1 MSSSDTGASGAN
13 KYADAFGDTQLVA
26 DFGTLSSA
34 SEDDDTVV
42 RAEESTQDGIELEGE
57 GGDTLQDPSETVKA
71 TKASSKAEANSKV
84 SGEKEVITVTDETGR
99 KRKLEIDYSNREQ
112 IKKMAAAAAGMR
124 KFQAERDREIQSR
137 KELETKLKER
147 ESDWGR
153 LEEAFQKGH
162 EHLIDTLSGRQG
174 TFQELINKEID
185 KREFLRNASPEEL
198 QTMKAQ
204 EQAELTRK
212 ELEKI
217 RKENEEFKS
226 TVKQEREQAELRS
239 MESQVHPVFEKYR
252 FADRLGNA
260 QDEHLFDE
268 MLWNSSLKRLEQ
280 YEEKGLDLSQE
291 LIEKEFKAVA
301 TALRNR
307 IGAQAQKKASQVVA
321 QKKQEAIE
329 NVQSKVKSG
338 SAGSSD
344 AEKLKQAIASGDTGS
359 IFKNWS
365 TFSKVL
371 SGGRK

>member
-1 MSSSDTGASGAN
+1 MSTSNSGAQQGN
-13 KYADAFGDTQLVA
+13 KFAEAFGDTQLVA
-26 DFGTLSSA
+26 DFGPLSSA
-34 SEDDDTVV
+34 SEDDDTIV
-42 RAEESTQDGIELEGE
+42 RAEESTQDGIQLDGE
-57 GGDTLQDPSETVKA
+57 GGDTLQDSKETAPAGKA
-71 TKASSKAEANSKV
+71 TSKAEATPGT

-99 KRKLEIDYSNREQ
+99 KRKVEIDYSNREQ

-147 ESDWGR
+147 ESDWSK
-153 LEEAFQKGH
+153 LEEAFSKGH

-174 TFQELINKEID
+174 AWQELVNKEIER
-185 KREFLRNASPEEL
+185 REFLKHATPEEL
-198 QTMKAQ
+198 QAIKAQ
-204 EQAELTRK
+204 EQADLTRK

-217 RKENEEFKS
+217 RKENEEFKAK
-226 TVKQEREQAELRS
+226 VQQEREEAELRS
-239 MESQVHPVFEKYR
+239 MESRVHPVFEKYR

-280 YEEKGLDLSQE
+280 YEEKGLELSPE
-291 LIEKEFKAVA
+291 LIEREFKSVA

-307 IGAQAQKKASQVVA
+307 IGAQAQKKAGQVVA

-329 NVQSKVKSG
+329 NVQSKVKSS
-338 SAGSSD
+338 SASSSD
-344 AEKLKQAIASGDTGS
+344 AEKLKQAIQSGDTGS

-371 SGGRK
+371 SGKR

>member
-1 MSSSDTGASGAN
+1 MSTSNSGAQQGN
-13 KYADAFGDTQLVA
+13 KFAEAFGDTQLVA
-26 DFGTLSSA
+26 DFGPLSSA
-34 SEDDDTVV
+34 SEDDDTIV
-42 RAEESTQDGIELEGE
+42 RAEESTQDGIQLDGE
-57 GGDTLQDPSETVKA
+57 GGDTLQDSKETAPAGKA
-71 TKASSKAEANSKV
+71 TSKAEATPGT

-99 KRKLEIDYSNREQ
+99 KRKVEIDYSNREQ

-147 ESDWGR
+147 ESDWSK
-153 LEEAFQKGH
+153 LEEAFSKGH

-174 TFQELINKEID
+174 AWQELVNKEIER
-185 KREFLRNASPEEL
+185 REFLKHATPEEL
-198 QTMKAQ
+198 QAIKAQ
-204 EQAELTRK
+204 EQADLTRK

-217 RKENEEFKS
+217 RKENEEFKAK
-226 TVKQEREQAELRS
+226 VQQEREEAELRS
-239 MESQVHPVFEKYR
+239 MESRVHPVFEKYR

-280 YEEKGLDLSQE
+280 YEEKGLDISPE
-291 LIEKEFKAVA
+291 LVEREFKSVA

-307 IGAQAQKKASQVVA
+307 IGAQAQKKAGQVVA

-329 NVQSKVKSG
+329 NVQSKVKSS
-338 SAGSSD
+338 SASSSD
-344 AEKLKQAIASGDTGS
+344 AEKLKQAIQSGDTGS

-371 SGGRK
+371 SGKR

>member
-1 MSSSDTGASGAN
+1 MSTSNSGAQQGN
-13 KYADAFGDTQLVA
+13 KFAEAFGDTQLVA
-26 DFGTLSSA
+26 DFGPLSSA
-34 SEDDDTVV
+34 SEDDDTIV
-42 RAEESTQDGIELEGE
+42 RAEESTQDGIQLDGE
-57 GGDTLQDPSETVKA
+57 GGDTLQDSKETAPAGKA
-71 TKASSKAEANSKV
+71 TSKAEATPGT

-99 KRKLEIDYSNREQ
+99 KRKVEIDYSNREQ
-112 IKKMAAAAAGMR
+112 IKKMAAAAAGIR
-124 KFQAERDREIQSR
+124 KFQAERDREINSR
-137 KELETKLKER
+137 KELEAKLKER
-147 ESDWGR
+147 ESDWSK
-153 LEEAFQKGH
+153 LEEAFSKGH

-174 TFQELINKEID
+174 AWQELVNKEIER
-185 KREFLRNASPEEL
+185 REFLKHATPEEL
-198 QTMKAQ
+198 QAIKAQ
-204 EQAELTRK
+204 EQADLTRK

-301 TALRNR
+301 SALRNR

-371 SGGRK
+371 SGKR

>member
-1 MSSSDTGASGAN
+1 MSTGNSGSQSGN
-13 KYADAFGDTQLVA
+13 KFAEAFGDTQLVA
-26 DFGTLSSA
+26 DFGPLSSA

-42 RAEESTQDGIELEGE
+42 RAEESTQDEIQLEGE
-57 GGDTLQDPSETVKA
+57 GGDTLQDSPETAETGKA
-71 TKASSKAEANSKV
+71 TRKAEATQGT

-99 KRKLEIDYSNREQ
+99 KRKVEIDYSNREQ

-124 KFQAERDREIQSR
+124 KFQAERDREITSR
-137 KELETKLKER
+137 KELEAKLKER

-153 LEEAFQKGH
+153 LEEAFSKGH

-174 TFQELINKEID
+174 AWQELVNKEIER
-185 KREFLRNASPEEL
+185 REFLKNATPDEL
-198 QTMKAQ
+198 QAMRAQ
-204 EQAELTRK
+204 EQADLTRK
-212 ELEKI
+212 ELDKI
-217 RKENEEFKS
+217 RKENEEFKAK
-226 TVKQEREQAELRS
+226 VQQEREEAELRS
-239 MESQVHPVFEKYR
+239 MESRVHPVFEKYR

-280 YEEKGLDLSQE
+280 YEERGMDISPE
-291 LIEKEFKAVA
+291 LVEREFKAVA

-321 QKKQEAIE
+321 QKKQEATE
-329 NVQSKVKSG
+329 NVQSKVKSSSG
-338 SAGSSD
+338 SSSD
-344 AEKLKQAIASGDTGS
+344 AEKLRQAIQSGDTGS

-371 SGGRK
+371 SGKK